1 MSTEQDELWARSA
14 AALAAY
20 RPAYSVELVVPEL
33 NGVVPP
39 NEDGEPVMYSTPWD
53 TADAMAIE
61 RQAAADDPMGWI
73 DVLIRKA
80 RDERGRRIFHVAH
93 RAAMINLPHDTLR
106 RCALAIMTGTPDPKP
121 VDDDG

>member
-1 MSTEQDELWARSA
+1 MSEQDDLWARST

-20 RPAYSVELVVPEL
+20 QPAYSVELVVPEL
-33 NGVVPP
+33 HSVVPL
-39 NEDGEPVMYSTPWD
+39 NDEGDPVMYSTPWD
-53 TADAMAIE
+53 TSDAMAIE

-80 RDERGRRIFHVAH
+80 VDQHGRRIFHVAH
-93 RAAMINLPHDTLR
+93 RASMVHLPHDTLR